1 MWRRLRGGCGRAVET
16 AENNQRPTAALE
28 TARRE
33 AKSEFRSR
41 WDLNITWGPAK
52 PLKCATV
59 VSLVDS
65 AREENK
71 ARAVAGIYLSQ
82 GR

>member
-33 AKSEFRSR
+33 AMSEFRSR

-52 PLKCATV
+52 PLQRATV
-59 VSLVDS
+59 VGLVDS

-71 ARAVAGIYLSQ
+71 TRAVVEIYLNR
-82 GR
+82 G